1 MGDPESEED
10 AFKLICFVKYYM
22 TVRSF
27 SLFPLNISNCRYHHI
42 WRTVKGLGLVATDVM
57 LNTEKR
63 IINHRIRSSFKK
75 YCLLCR
81 FSELFFIEIKKC
93 IFIPLWIRSGHPRPL
108 SADHPLQLLISL
120 NIIRT
125 VIPPSYHHIPF
136 RQWHWC
142 LINIYRNWN
151 KNIFMIKV
159 DFPSNIQLVWT
170 FNLSLTFH
178 FATISERKSLSFV
191 SYNDLI
197 MSRVWLGWLPNV
209 VWLSAHTSKSL

>member
-1 MGDPESEED
+1 MRFIICFIAFPRKYLLSCSINRKRLKAFRFGHKEFKLCACFGRLAVLLSFPKRSGYIDSVISMMGDPESEED

-136 RQWHWC
+136 RQ
-142 LINIYRNWN
+142 
-151 KNIFMIKV
+151 
-159 DFPSNIQLVWT
+159 
-170 FNLSLTFH
+170 
-178 FATISERKSLSFV
+178 
-191 SYNDLI
+191 
-197 MSRVWLGWLPNV
+197 
-209 VWLSAHTSKSL
+209 